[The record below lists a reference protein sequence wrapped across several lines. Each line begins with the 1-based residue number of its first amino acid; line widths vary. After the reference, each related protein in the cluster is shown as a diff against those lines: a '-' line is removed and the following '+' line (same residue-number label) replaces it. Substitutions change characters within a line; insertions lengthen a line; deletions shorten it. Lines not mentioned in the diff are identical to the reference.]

1 MTKPLVA
8 TIIALVAGIANAS
21 AQSYPSRPI
30 TLIAPFPAGGPLDT
44 VARIIAEPMRE
55 VLSQPVVIENIA
67 GGGGNLG
74 VGKLARAEPDGYTI
88 GIGQW
93 STHVVNA
100 VTYALPYDVRTDFE
114 PIALLTITPQLIIA
128 RKDFPATTVKE
139 LIAWLRDNPD
149 KATAATV
156 GAAGGAQVS
165 SIYFQ
170 NEIGTKLGFVPYR
183 GGGPAVQDMAAGRVD
198 LMLDQAANALGPV
211 QAGTIRAYAVM
222 SKERWAALPDVP
234 SIDEVGRAWSLR
246 VLLARHVG
254 AQGHPKGAD
263 RQAQRRGDAG
273 AGRRG
278 RQAASV
284 RRRPRRVP
292 ARPADARRACR
303 IPQGRNRQVVAD
315 RAGHRIEGGVTA
327 PQCGLWPPWMSTP
340 FGATYFARRMLAG
353 SARSRPVT
361 GPPLMVTRSM

>member
-1 MTKPLVA
+1 MSTAAVVMRKGSPNVTKPLVA
-8 TIIALVAGIANAS
+8 IITALVAGIANAS

-44 VARIIAEPMRE
+44 IARIVAEPMRE
-55 VLSQPVVIENIA
+55 VLGQPVVIENVA
-67 GGGGNLG
+67 GAGGNLG

-100 VTYALPYDVRTDFE
+100 VTYALPYDVRSDFE

-128 RKDFPATTVKE
+128 RKDFPANNVKE
-139 LIAWLRDNPD
+139 LVAWLRANPD

-170 NEIGTKLGFVPYR
+170 NEIGTRLRFVPYR

-234 SIDEVGRAWSLR
+234 SIDESGVPGLYVSYWHAMW
-246 VLLARHVG
+246 A
-254 AQGHPKGAD
+254 PKGTPKEQIGKLNAAVMRALGD
-263 RQAQRRGDAG
+263 EGVKQRLSAVGHDVFP
-273 AGRRG
+273 RG
-278 RQAASV
+278 RQTPGALAEYHKAEIDKWWPIV
-284 RRRPRRVP
+284 R
-292 ARPADARRACR
+292 A
-303 IPQGRNRQVVAD
+303 
-315 RAGHRIEGGVTA
+315 T
-327 PQCGLWPPWMSTP
+327 GLK
-340 FGATYFARRMLAG
+340 AE
-353 SARSRPVT
+353 
-361 GPPLMVTRSM
+361 